1 MHHAIKVTLLSLAVS
16 FLGATSAKANQFFD
30 FSYSVGSVSV
40 VGVLEARQPGADTFE
55 WLAVGIT
62 GTRSNGSVSM
72 ISALIAP
79 GLFGSNDNLFYISA
93 FPQLNVGGISYVAG
107 GNSHKFFY
115 QNGKYGEFTTTVG
128 CGDGS
133 WCNTSVDVIITP
145 RETPVP
151 VPATLALFGLG
162 LLGLGLTRAKRAL

>member
-1 MHHAIKVTLLSLAVS
+1 
-16 FLGATSAKANQFFD
+16 
-30 FSYSVGSVSV
+30 
-40 VGVLEARQPGADTFE
+40 
-55 WLAVGIT
+55 VGIT

-115 QNGKYGEFTTTVG
+115 QDSKYGEFTTTIG
-128 CGDGS
+128 GAPQDL
-133 WCNTSVDVIITP
+133 VDVTITS

>member
-30 FSYSVGSVSV
+30 LSYSGEGVSV
-40 VGVLEARQPGADTFE
+40 VGVLEANQPSADPYE

-62 GTRSNGSVSM
+62 GTRNNGSADQV
-72 ISALIAP
+72 ISALLAP
-79 GLFGSNDNLFYISA
+79 GTFGSNDNLFYIGA
-93 FPQLNVGGISYVAG
+93 FPQLNVLGISYVVD
-107 GNSHKFFY
+107 GNSFNILYLSSTASY
-115 QNGKYGEFTTTVG
+115 QE
-128 CGDGS
+128 C
-133 WCNTSVDVIITP
+133 SVDCLSVQPLTITL

>member
-30 FSYSVGSVSV
+30 LSYSGEGVSV
-40 VGVLEARQPGADTFE
+40 VGVLEANQPSADPYE

-62 GTRSNGSVSM
+62 GTRNNGSADQV
-72 ISALIAP
+72 ISALLAP
-79 GLFGSNDNLFYISA
+79 GGFGSNDNLFYIGA
-93 FPQLNVGGISYVAG
+93 FPQLNFSGIAYVAG
-107 GNSHKFFY
+107 GNSHNIYYTPALLSYKECSSTFA
-115 QNGKYGEFTTTVG
+115 
-128 CGDGS
+128 CL
-133 WCNTSVDVIITP
+133 SVEALTITP